1 MTESPRPPA
10 DRRRSR
16 KISNG
21 RPGYIVSAQNH
32 GREGEDC
39 PGLAARLAAA
49 SILNDIVGRY
59 HPLDECFS
67 GTAILSRLGGLEPRD
82 IALTR
87 SIVTVALRRLG
98 TIRAALAGLL
108 EKGLPRQATHLE
120 WTLIAAAAQILF
132 LDVPDHAAVDLAVRA
147 TRLEAKNAPYASL
160 INGVLRNLIRA
171 REKILLESDPL
182 DHDTPPWLAARWRKT
197 YGEAE
202 AHAIA
207 SAHREEPTLDLTVL
221 SDPLIW
227 AERLGATVLPTGS
240 LRLSTHMPVT
250 ELAGFAEGRWFVQ
263 DAAAAL
269 PARLLRVG
277 PGTRVADFCAA
288 PGGKAA
294 QLAAAGAEV
303 TAIDRSAERL
313 KRLASNF
320 ARLNLHADVVVADIV
335 SLKGPP
341 FDAILVDAPCLGT
354 GTIRRHPDIA
364 WIKKPRD
371 IATLTALQAR
381 LLDKA
386 VALVKPGGMIVYCT
400 CSIEPEENEMQI
412 SALLRREPSVVRV
425 PITADEVGGLPEILN
440 ENGELRTLPLH
451 LQAAEPRLSGLDGF
465 FAARLLRR
473 G

>member
-1 MTESPRPPA
+1 MTESPLPPA

-108 EKGLPRQATHLE
+108 EKGLPRQAAHLE

-132 LDVPDHAAVDLAVRA
+132 LEVPDHAAVDLAVRA

-182 DHDTPPWLAARWRKT
+182 DHDTPAWLAARWRKT

-240 LRLSTHMPVT
+240 LRLSNSY
-250 ELAGFAEGRWFVQ
+250 AGDRTRRLRGRPLVC
-263 DAAAAL
+263 
-269 PARLLRVG
+269 
-277 PGTRVADFCAA
+277 PGCS
-288 PGGKAA
+288 GGS
-294 QLAAAGAEV
+294 AGEAF
-303 TAIDRSAERL
+303 TGWTGHKSSPI
-313 KRLASNF
+313 F
-320 ARLNLHADVVVADIV
+320 ARLPAARRRNSRRPVPRSPRSIV
-335 SLKGPP
+335 
-341 FDAILVDAPCLGT
+341 
-354 GTIRRHPDIA
+354 R
-364 WIKKPRD
+364 
-371 IATLTALQAR
+371 
-381 LLDKA
+381 
-386 VALVKPGGMIVYCT
+386 
-400 CSIEPEENEMQI
+400 
-412 SALLRREPSVVRV
+412 PSV
-425 PITADEVGGLPEILN
+425 
-440 ENGELRTLPLH
+440 
-451 LQAAEPRLSGLDGF
+451 
-465 FAARLLRR
+465 
-473 G
+473 

>member
-1 MTESPRPPA
+1 MTDTPRPPA

-21 RPGYIVSAQNH
+21 RPGHIVSAQNH
-32 GREGEDC
+32 GRPGEDC

-49 SILNDIVGRY
+49 AILNDIVGTKSSARRMFFG
-59 HPLDECFS
+59 HGDPLAAWRFGS
-67 GTAILSRLGGLEPRD
+67 ARHRLD
-82 IALTR
+82 
-87 SIVTVALRRLG
+87 
-98 TIRAALAGLL
+98 TIRLSPRAAPAWHHPRALAGLL
-108 EKGLPRQATHLE
+108 EKGLPRQAAHLE

-160 INGVLRNLIRA
+160 VNGVLRNLIRA
-171 REKILLESDPL
+171 REKILQESDPL
-182 DHDTPPWLAARWRKT
+182 DHDTPAWLAARWRKT
-197 YGEAE
+197 YGEA
-202 AHAIA
+202 AAQAIA

-227 AERLGATVLPTGS
+227 AERLGAIVLPTGS
-240 LRLSTHMPVT
+240 LRLLTHMPVT
-250 ELAGFAEGRWFVQ
+250 ELEGFAEGRWFVQ

-335 SLKGPP
+335 SLKAPP
-341 FDAILVDAPCLGT
+341 FDAILVDAPCLAT

-371 IATLTALQAR
+371 HRGADSASGAPPRQSRRTRETRRNDR
-381 LLDKA
+381 LLHLFDRARRKRNANFRSSCAANRVSCGFRSHRTRLA
-386 VALVKPGGMIVYCT
+386 VCPK
-400 CSIEPEENEMQI
+400 S
-412 SALLRREPSVVRV
+412 
-425 PITADEVGGLPEILN
+425 
-440 ENGELRTLPLH
+440 
-451 LQAAEPRLSGLDGF
+451 
-465 FAARLLRR
+465 
-473 G
+473 